1 MQRLDGFLDR
11 LDRLLYSLDQR
22 IVNKI
27 LDAVKK
33 NYRADYCAVGNIN
46 SNHAWEI
53 WNVVDPSRT
62 IRFYVKGSQLYS
74 VDNTVFMQVPKNMDF
89 AKDDA
94 LVRGYADTLVRLVNR
109 DLCLVFAQYWRII
122 QPRHIP

>member
-46 SNHAWEI
+46 SNYAWEI
-53 WNVVDPSRT
+53 WNADDTSQK
-62 IRFYVKGSQLYS
+62 IRFYVKDFALYS
-74 VDNTVFMQVPKNMDF
+74 TDNKLFMHVPRNMDF

>member
-46 SNHAWEI
+46 SNYAWEI
-53 WNVVDPSRT
+53 WNADDRSQK
-62 IRFYVKGSQLYS
+62 IRFYVKDFGLYS
-74 VDNTVFMQVPKNMDF
+74 TDNRLFMHVPRNID
-89 AKDDA
+89 ASVLDD
-94 LVRGYADTLVRLVNR
+94 ADTLVKLVNR

>member
-11 LDRLLYSLDQR
+11 LLHSLDQQ
-22 IVNKI
+22 IVNTI

-33 NYRADYCAVGNIN
+33 NYGADYRAVGNIN

-53 WNVVDPSRT
+53 WNVVDPSQK
-62 IRFYVKGSQLYS
+62 IRFYVKDFALYS
-74 VDNTVFMQVPKNMDF
+74 TDNKLFMHVPRNMDF

>member
-1 MQRLDGFLDR
+1 MQRLDGL
-11 LDRLLYSLDQR
+11 LDRLLYSLDQQ

-33 NYRADYCAVGNIN
+33 NYGADYRAVGNIN

-89 AKDDA
+89 AKNDEW
-94 LVRGYADTLVRLVNR
+94 VRGYADRLVRLVN
-109 DLCLVFAQYWRII
+109 DNLSNLQKDYWCFI

>member
-46 SNHAWEI
+46 SNYAWEI
-53 WNVVDPSRT
+53 WNADDPSQK
-62 IRFYVKGSQLYS
+62 IRFYVKDFALYS
-74 VDNTVFMQVPKNMDF
+74 TDNKLFMHVPRNMDF

>member
-1 MQRLDGFLDR
+1 MQRLDGLLDR

-46 SNHAWEI
+46 SNYAWEI
-53 WNVVDPSRT
+53 WNADDPSQK
-62 IRFYVKGSQLYS
+62 IRFYVKDFALYS
-74 VDNTVFMQVPKNMDF
+74 TDNKLFMHVPRNMDF
-89 AKDDA
+89 AKNDA
-94 LVRGYADTLVRLVNR
+94 WVRGNADTLVRLVNR

>member
-1 MQRLDGFLDR
+1 MQRLDGLLDR

-46 SNHAWEI
+46 SNYAWEI
-53 WNVVDPSRT
+53 WNADDPSQK
-62 IRFYVKGSQLYS
+62 IRFYVKDFALYS
-74 VDNTVFMQVPKNMDF
+74 TDNKLFMHVPRNMDF